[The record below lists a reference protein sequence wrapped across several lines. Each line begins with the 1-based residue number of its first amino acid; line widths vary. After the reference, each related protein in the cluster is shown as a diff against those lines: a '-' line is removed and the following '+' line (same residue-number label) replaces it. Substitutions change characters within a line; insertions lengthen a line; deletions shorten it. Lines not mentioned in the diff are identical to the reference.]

1 MATAALIQARYRAL
15 SHRWSAALAVILAV
29 GGSPAWGQRAEAPAT
44 DRITFVRL
52 TNNANA
58 LIEEPAAADAAHGRV
73 VFLTVHPEH
82 ANLFGSFIAR
92 ELGRR
97 GYRTMMMNYYGA
109 EQTYEEFLAPIAA
122 AIRQLRSLPGAEK
135 VVLIGGST
143 GGAELTFYQNVA
155 ENGPKACQAP
165 DVVYPCRGKDL
176 SNLPK
181 ADGVVLID
189 INVGAPARTV
199 AIDPAVDN
207 AHPRQRNQALDM
219 FSARNG
225 FDPQTGAASYST
237 EFRQRY
243 FAAQGTRANHLIDE
257 ALARLAKIENGEGDY
272 KDDEPFV
279 VPGSSRELNGAR
291 LDLADRRLL
300 SRTHA
305 PHLILKADGSTAT
318 QTVVSVFPPAKADVD
333 TIDRLA
339 LTTQDV
345 TVRHYLSFYAL
356 RTTPDYA
363 LTEDDIKG
371 IVWRSTANSAP
382 GSVEGVTVPTLVMAG
397 SCYGHLVFNEIVY
410 DHSVAKDKSY
420 VAVEGGNHTLQACD
434 PKYGDVSKRAWDYVD
449 GWLSKPGRF

>member
-1 MATAALIQARYRAL
+1 MATAALNPARHRAM
-15 SHRWSAALAVILAV
+15 SRRCACALVAILTV
-29 GGSPAWGQRAEAPAT
+29 GGGSARGQDAEVPAT
-44 DRITFVRL
+44 DRSTFVRL

-58 LIEEPAAADAAHGRV
+58 LIEEPATTDAAHRRI

-82 ANLFGSFIAR
+82 ANLFGSFMAR

-122 AIRQLRSLPGAEK
+122 AIRRLRSLPGAEK

-155 ENGPKACQAP
+155 ENGPKACQVP
-165 DVVYPCRGKDL
+165 EVVYPCRGRNLD
-176 SNLPK
+176 NLPK

-189 INVGAPARTV
+189 INVGAPVRTV
-199 AIDPAVDN
+199 AIDPAVDD

-219 FSARNG
+219 FDPHNG
-225 FDPQTGAASYST
+225 FDSKTGAANYSS

-243 FAAQGTRANHLIDE
+243 FAAQGARANHLIDR
-257 ALARLAKIENGEGDY
+257 ALARLMKIEKGEGDY

-279 VPGSSRELNGAR
+279 VAGSSRELNGAR
-291 LDLADRRLL
+291 LDLTDRRLL

-305 PHLILKADGSTAT
+305 PHLILKADGSTAR
-318 QTVVSVFPPAKADVD
+318 QIVPSLFPPAKGDVD
-333 TIDRLA
+333 MVDQLA
-339 LTTQDV
+339 LTTQEV

-363 LTEDDIKG
+363 LTDDNING
-371 IVWRSTANSAP
+371 LVWRSTVNSAP
-382 GSVEGVTVPTLVMAG
+382 GNVEGVTVPTLVMAG

-410 DHSVAKDKSY
+410 DHSAARDKDY

-434 PKYGDVSKRAWDYVD
+434 PKYGDVSKRAWDYID
-449 GWLSKPGRF
+449 GWLSKTGRF